1 MATNASQPG
10 ANTKGATGPKSGPEA
25 AGATGEKKRL
35 PGEKR
40 TGDDR
45 IWTIPNVFSVVRL
58 CFVPVFVW
66 LLFAK
71 DNRYGAAAVLGG
83 LGATDWIDG
92 YIARHFD
99 QGSTL
104 GKIIDP
110 VADRV
115 LLVVGVGSI
124 IIDRSVPLWVGIA
137 VVVREAVVSLAVL
150 VLAALGAKRID
161 VQWVGK
167 AGTMGAMLAF
177 PLFLVSHSS
186 ASWHSLAKVLAWVC
200 IVPALCFSYYAA
212 ATYIPIAQNTLREG
226 RRGREGARPV
236 GE

>member
-1 MATNASQPG
+1 MTTPNP
-10 ANTKGATGPKSGPEA
+10 TEHPLA
-25 AGATGEKKRL
+25 A
-35 PGEKR
+35 KR

-45 IWTIPNVFSVVRL
+45 IWTVPNVFSVVRL
-58 CFVPVFVW
+58 CLVPVFVW

-71 DNRYGAAAVLGG
+71 DNRYGAAALLGA
-83 LGATDWIDG
+83 LGATDWVDG
-92 YIARHFD
+92 FIARRFD

-124 IIDRSVPLWVGIA
+124 IVDRSVPLWIGLAIL
-137 VVVREAVVSLAVL
+137 VREALVSVAVL
-150 VLAALGAKRID
+150 VLAALGARRID

-177 PLFLVSHSS
+177 PLFLVANSN
-186 ASWHSLAKVLAWVC
+186 ASWHAVARVLAWLCVL
-200 IVPALCFSYYAA
+200 PALFFSYYAA
-212 ATYIPIAQNTLREG
+212 ATYVPIARTALREG
-226 RRGREGARPV
+226 RSGRHDGNSP
-236 GE
+236 

>member
-1 MATNASQPG
+1 MAVTPTSKGASGSQPRMAETDAPSPKQPG
-10 ANTKGATGPKSGPEA
+10 A
-25 AGATGEKKRL
+25 R
-35 PGEKR
+35 R

-45 IWTIPNVFSVVRL
+45 IWTVPNVFSVLRL

-66 LLFAK
+66 LLFVK

-83 LGATDWIDG
+83 LGATDWVDG

-124 IIDRSVPLWVGIA
+124 IIDKSVPLWVGVA
-137 VVVREAVVSLAVL
+137 VVVREAIVSVAVV
-150 VLAALGAKRID
+150 VLAIAGAKRID
-161 VQWVGK
+161 VQWAGK

-177 PLFLVSHSS
+177 PFFLVSHSS
-186 ASWHSLAKVLAWVC
+186 ASWREPAKILAWIC
-200 IVPALCFSYYAA
+200 IVPALVFSYYAA
-212 ATYIPIAQNTLREG
+212 ATYVPIAQRALREG
-226 RRGREGARPV
+226 RVGRGNGT
-236 GE
+236 

>member
-1 MATNASQPG
+1 MESLATRMIRVPG
-10 ANTKGATGPKSGPEA
+10 D
-25 AGATGEKKRL
+25 KRL
-35 PGEKR
+35 GE
-40 TGDDR
+40 DR
-45 IWTIPNVFSVVRL
+45 IWTVPNVFSVARL

-83 LGATDWIDG
+83 LGATDWVDG

-104 GKIIDP
+104 GKVIDP

-115 LLVVGVGSI
+115 LLVVSVGSI
-124 IIDRSVPLWVGIA
+124 IIDGSVPRLIGVA
-137 VVVREAVVSLAVL
+137 VVVREVIVSLAV
-150 VLAALGAKRID
+150 VALALAGAKRID

-177 PLFLVSHSS
+177 PLFLVSHST
-186 ASWHSLAKVLAWVC
+186 ANWHALANVLAWIC
-200 IVPALCFSYYAA
+200 IVPALAFSYYAA
-212 ATYIPIAQNTLREG
+212 ATYVPIARTALRDG
-226 RRGREGARPV
+226 RGR
-236 GE
+236 